1 MKLAKI
7 AHYRCDSYES
17 TSYVSIP
24 EDMTVEQLD
33 EFVDLATEKAL
44 DAERAAKAT
53 APPYP
58 DQRNLMQTLP
68 KETTLAQIEVE
79 LEKRKKE
86 YAEWEAKK
94 NTARRSFLSWLEEV
108 SNNTIVPISDCDC
121 GDFEVSCHWG
131 HNHGLSPDYSDDGL

>member
-33 EFVDLATEKAL
+33 EYVDLAATKAIEAEKL
-44 DAERAAKAT
+44 AKGV

-58 DQRNLMQTLP
+58 DQNSLIKTMP
-68 KETTLAQIEVE
+68 KDTTLAQVDTE

-94 NTARRSFLSWLEEV
+94 NTSRRSFLSWLEEV
-108 SNNTIVPISDCDC
+108 SNNTILPISDLDC

-131 HNHGLSPDYSDDGL
+131 HNHGLSPEYSDEGL